1 MRGFFDAC
9 FRNTIDRTRFFIA
22 AFVVR
27 AEDVPRSF
35 LPDLMPIPIQGD
47 RFDHFGNGE
56 QVDRAR
62 SRRTGAIFA
71 LCPDD
76 SRCYP

>member
-1 MRGFFDAC
+1 MIGICRVLGSPCGAFFDAW
-9 FRNTIDRTRFFIA
+9 FRNTIDRTRFYITT
-22 AFVVR
+22 FVVR

-56 QVDRAR
+56 RVD
-62 SRRTGAIFA
+62 TV
-71 LCPDD
+71 
-76 SRCYP
+76 